1 MSDEPW
7 RHDVVEALRHGRKI
21 EAIKLYRE
29 ATGTGL
35 AEAKSFVEALEES
48 LETGELPNST
58 TPAPDELEHAIVD
71 DLRGGRYIG
80 AIKRHRDATGSGL
93 RESRDAVH
101 HVAHKAGIPVP
112 SPAPIAVWMLI
123 AALVLGGIIGWIFLG
138 Q

>member
-35 AEAKSFVEALEES
+35 AEAKSFVEALEEA

-58 TPAPDELEHAIVD
+58 TPALDELEHALVD